1 MDLKLRL
8 DRSVWILVGFAH
20 LFASSVAIFVSP
32 LFASSVAHLLAS
44 SVATCSLHQLFGRLI
59 VIFNRQVVVGK
70 GFLFRLMGVVC
81 FFSVVISDLDA
92 WILVGFA
99 HLFTSSVVNVV
110 LNYLR
115 FNDVA

>member
-1 MDLKLRL
+1 M
-8 DRSVWILVGFAH
+8 WILVGFAH